1 MLIIFIPVF
10 TYLPAIFN
18 LSLKI
23 KLSRLY
29 KILKSI
35 ERRSNSS
42 GNASSLYLE
51 LVALEDRVQKLRVS
65 AMQSK
70 EVYDLKVHIALVR
83 NQLDKL
89 KSGDD

>member
-1 MLIIFIPVF
+1 
-10 TYLPAIFN
+10 LPAIFN

-42 GNASSLYLE
+42 GDASSLYSE

-70 EVYDLKVHIALVR
+70 EVYDLKVHITLVR

>member
-1 MLIIFIPVF
+1 MKNFLFIYRSHKNKPEQR
-10 TYLPAIFN
+10 
-18 LSLKI
+18 S
-23 KLSRLY
+23 

-42 GNASSLYLE
+42 GNASSLYSE